1 VHQSQFSLKIHDRI
15 IDFQGCMPRCYL
27 GSVNKLVHPP
37 LLSDLAIAPSIKT
50 ACVISETLAMGEK
63 MWGSGIGS

>member
-1 VHQSQFSLKIHDRI
+1 M
-15 IDFQGCMPRCYL
+15 IDFQGCMPRRHL

-37 LLSDLAIAPSIKT
+37 LLSDLALAPSIKT
-50 ACVISETLAMGEK
+50 GCVISETLAMGEK